1 MAEEGTPPASAEL
14 LAELGAMKMRAL
26 QRRAEELGVEDEKL
40 EDAEEKS
47 AVIALIV
54 ARLEEQAAEVE
65 AKRIA
70 ALKHELA
77 GMKMRAL
84 QRRAEEL
91 GVEDEKLEEAEEK
104 SEVIA
109 LILAAMPAP
118 SASGD
123 ADGKATEREAAR
135 LARLRDE
142 LGGLK
147 LRALQRRA
155 AELDV
160 DDDALDAAEEKSAV
174 IDLIMAKETGDGA
187 STTDVMTAD
196 VCSPSDSY
204 GAHSGPAH
212 NTEAK
217 AESMIDIFAQWKEQG
232 LHVMF
237 S

>member
-54 ARLEEQAAEVE
+54 ARLDEQAAE

-70 ALKHELA
+70 TLRDELV

-109 LILAAMPAP
+109 LIMAAMPAP
-118 SASGD
+118 SAAID
-123 ADGKATEREAAR
+123 ADEKATKLEAAR

-142 LGGLK
+142 LDGLK

-155 AELDV
+155 AELGV
-160 DDDALDAAEEKSAV
+160 DDDALDAAEEKSSV
-174 IDLIMAKETGDGA
+174 IDLIMAKEKESRDGA
-187 STTDVMTAD
+187 SIADIMTAD
-196 VCSPSDSY
+196 VCSSSDSH
-204 GAHSGPAH
+204 GAHSAPAH

-217 AESMIDIFAQWKEQG
+217 AESMVDIFAQWKEQG